1 MARDAAEREADQIL
15 PKSEVSKLWRRFRA
29 CCAHCVLDVPIDSGA
44 NGHNKYITSGGDS
57 SGVCSGQNI
66 YRVPVRLHTRRCF
79 SSALATILYVVHGK
93 PHHSMGDVFDSDFK
107 VDLLQIASQLT
118 QRGDPWAASSRI
130 APQFTTVTLRLNKM
144 AGGIEANP
152 KSQPTYAF
160 WQADHHKMLTRC
172 RHTKHSKTPRSR

>member
-1 MARDAAEREADQIL
+1 MQLNAKLIRYFLRAKYR
-15 PKSEVSKLWRRFRA
+15 SSGGVS
-29 CCAHCVLDVPIDSGA
+29 VLVVPIVYLMCPLKAAQMGT
-44 NGHNKYITSGGDS
+44 TSTQQVEETQAAFAQGKIFTECLCDFT
-57 SGVCSGQNI
+57 
-66 YRVPVRLHTRRCF
+66 RTRRCF
-79 SSALATILYVVHGK
+79 SSALATMLYVVHGK
-93 PHHSMGDVFDSDFK
+93 PHHSMGDVFDSDLK

-118 QRGDPWAASSRI
+118 QRGDPYWAASSRI
-130 APQFTTVTLRLNKM
+130 APQFTIVTLRLNKM

>member
-66 YRVPVRLHTRRCF
+66 YRVPVRLHTH
-79 SSALATILYVVHGK
+79 AEV
-93 PHHSMGDVFDSDFK
+93 
-107 VDLLQIASQLT
+107 LQQCLGNYAIRST
-118 QRGDPWAASSRI
+118 WKT
-130 APQFTTVTLRLNKM
+130 APLD
-144 AGGIEANP
+144 G
-152 KSQPTYAF
+152 
-160 WQADHHKMLTRC
+160 
-172 RHTKHSKTPRSR
+172 